1 MKKIMLAGLLLIN
14 GMMAMGQDVLYT
26 RNGSISFFSSTPIEN
41 IEAHNK
47 EVSSFWNTTK
57 GEMVFAVLIKSF
69 KFQKALM
76 QEHFNENYM
85 ESDKYPKANFKGNI
99 VNMNDA
105 DLKKPGSYNVKVEGD
120 LTIHGVTQHVSVP
133 GVVSVTKDGVST
145 SAKFK
150 VKPADYA
157 IKIPAVVAQNIA
169 EVIEITVNCAYAP
182 YKK

>member
-1 MKKIMLAGLLLIN
+1 MLAGLLLIN
-14 GMMAMGQDVLYT
+14 GMMAMAQDVLYT

-47 EVSSFWNTTK
+47 EVSSFWNTAK
-57 GEMVFAVLIKSF
+57 GELVFAVLIKSF

-99 VNMNDA
+99 LNMGDV
-105 DLKKPGSYNVKVEGD
+105 DLKKAGSYTVKVDGD

-133 GVVSVTKDGVST
+133 GTVTVGKDGGVST
-145 SAKFK
+145 AAKFK
-150 VKPADYA
+150 VKPADYG
-157 IKIPAVVAQNIA
+157 IKIPAVVAKNIA
-169 EVIEITVNCAYAP
+169 EVIEIVVNCSYAP